1 MTMTPQYAHLLDR
14 TVRYHEA
21 GSGRAIILLHAF
33 PLSADQWLPQLHR
46 VPPGW
51 RLIAPDVRGFR
62 GIGQAYQD
70 VGLDTATMATHAAD
84 VLSLMNHLDL
94 DRAVVGG
101 LSMGGYI
108 TLAVAKVAG
117 RRLNGLVLADTRSNA
132 DDEAGRAGRDAMMA
146 LVTEKGPAAVA
157 EAMMPKLIVKSS
169 HLNQPELA
177 EALRALILR
186 NTPEA
191 IASAVRAMKDREDA
205 GSWLGTIECPTLV
218 VCGAEDALAPPAV
231 SEAMAAAIPQ
241 AELVIVPGAG
251 HLSNL
256 EAPMAFTEALTRFLS
271 RIS

>member
-1 MTMTPQYAHLLDR
+1 
-14 TVRYHEA
+14 
-21 GSGRAIILLHAF
+21 
-33 PLSADQWLPQLHR
+33 
-46 VPPGW
+46 
-51 RLIAPDVRGFR
+51 
-62 GIGQAYQD
+62 
-70 VGLDTATMATHAAD
+70 
-84 VLSLMNHLDL
+84 
-94 DRAVVGG
+94 
-101 LSMGGYI
+101 
-108 TLAVAKVAG
+108 
-117 RRLNGLVLADTRSNA
+117 
-132 DDEAGRAGRDAMMA
+132 
-146 LVTEKGPAAVA
+146 VA
-157 EAMMPKLIVKSS
+157 EAMMPKLIGKSS

-218 VCGAEDALAPPAV
+218 VCGADDALAPPAV